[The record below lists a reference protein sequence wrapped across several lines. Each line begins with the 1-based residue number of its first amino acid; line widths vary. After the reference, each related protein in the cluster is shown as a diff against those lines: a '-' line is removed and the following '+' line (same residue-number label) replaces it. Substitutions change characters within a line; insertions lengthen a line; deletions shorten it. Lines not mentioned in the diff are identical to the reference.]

1 MRTLSKKFVVS
12 NVKTE
17 YTKPADILM
26 VFEDDLPVETS
37 ISYEDETSDINN
49 VYVAHVN
56 DVVKNIEA
64 AFLEYEKGKI
74 GYLSLKEIKNPV
86 FINNKNTTKVCEGD
100 NILVQLIKEPIKT
113 KYGVLSTN
121 ISFSGKYIVFCS
133 EGSGISVSK
142 KIPDKEFSKDIA
154 ERLSEIASDCS
165 FIVRT
170 QAYNVSFE
178 LIYQEAIN
186 LKNKYKEIVDK
197 ARYRTA
203 YSVMHRAED
212 ASIAMI
218 KELYSDGDEIIS
230 DNELFLNKCADDLKM
245 YYNNV
250 NTRLYNDKL
259 LPLDKLYNFQGILKE
274 ISSTNIWLKSGAY
287 IVIEHTEAM
296 TVIDVNTGKC
306 IKGKNS
312 ENTFLSINLE
322 AGKEILRQLR
332 LRNISGIIMCDFIN
346 MESEKDDQE
355 LIKSLKMYA
364 DKDRLKVNIVGL
376 TKLKLMEIT
385 RKKVKERIILKK

>member
-1 MRTLSKKFVVS
+1 M
-12 NVKTE
+12 KTE

-86 FINNKNTTKVCEGD
+86 FINNKNTKKVCEGD

-203 YSVMHRAED
+203 YSVMHRTED